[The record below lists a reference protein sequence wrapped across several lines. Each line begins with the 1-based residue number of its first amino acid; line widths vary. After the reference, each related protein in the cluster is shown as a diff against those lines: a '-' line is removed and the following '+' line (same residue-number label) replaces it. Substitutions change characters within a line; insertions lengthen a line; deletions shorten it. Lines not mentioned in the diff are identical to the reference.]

1 MAKAKKMQGKKP
13 KTILNNYES
22 TSQKMA
28 GGKALKSTAK
38 VANDGKGPLKGIA
51 TARYGKTKPTSNSG
65 TLGVAQPLK
74 TNSGGKELRN
84 SDSPLMTIHR
94 SSKPKK

>member
-1 MAKAKKMQGKKP
+1 MAKAKKMKVQKP
-13 KTILNNYES
+13 KTILNNYEA
-22 TSQKMA
+22 TNQKKA
-28 GGKALKSTAK
+28 GPSALKSTAK

-51 TARYGKTKPTSNSG
+51 TARYGRTKPSSSSG

-74 TNSGGKELRN
+74 TNAGGKELRN
-84 SDSPLMTIHR
+84 SDSPLITIHR